1 MMRPVAH
8 LPARRT
14 LADVVAS
21 LDAMD
26 PAARSCG
33 GRTIFAERPW
43 CPESPAVVL
52 EEGALRGRA
61 PSMPSYAYM
70 LEVAVAV
77 EVLEVWSS
85 RRCGTA
91 PAPEQ
96 AADALVHYA
105 AHATHQPTTCQHY
118 GCGRPEAGSCS
129 TCRRS
134 ICSRHAQGST
144 PDVECPSCATGPT
157 SSRSGK
163 PAGPPSV
170 LRRGVLLAGVL
181 SLALG
186 LLVQSVPLALGGT
199 CLVIV
204 GACIWLGSLV
214 LRIMG

>member
-1 MMRPVAH
+1 MRPVAH

-21 LDAMD
+21 LDAQD
-26 PAARSCG
+26 PAARG
-33 GRTIFAERPW
+33 GVGRTIFAEQPW

-52 EEGALRGRA
+52 EEDAMRGRA
-61 PSMPSYAYM
+61 PSMPSYAYL
-70 LEVAVAV
+70 LEVDLAV
-77 EVLEVWSS
+77 EVLEVWSTL
-85 RRCGTA
+85 RCGTA

-105 AHATHQPTTCQHY
+105 AHATHQPATCQHH
-118 GCGRPEAGSCS
+118 GCGRPQAGSCS

-134 ICSRHAQGST
+134 ICSRHVQGSA
-144 PDVECPSCATGPT
+144 PDVACQSCASGPA

-163 PAGPPSV
+163 PAGQPSV
-170 LRRGVLLAGVL
+170 VRRGVLLAGVL

-186 LLVQSVPLALGGT
+186 LLLQSVPLAVGGT